1 MEPLIFGTHAPSMG
15 DQCSSGWPGI
25 RRSSAATRRDAGH
38 ARLAADERNGPYA
51 LLGHELQGIHAQ
63 RRVPSIAHGSWMT
76 AAATFP
82 PVARVPETAADARSL
97 GRVAIVHDYLN
108 QRGGAEKVV
117 LEMSN
122 MWPEAPIYT
131 SLYRPDS
138 TFDEFRGRDIRTSFV
153 DRLPVDRSFRNLFP
167 LYPAAFWSFGEIDAD
182 VVIASSSGWAHMA
195 RAVATAAHLVYCYTP
210 ARWLYRDDYLNA
222 GGRRARRQA
231 LLAPFGRGLRRFDAR
246 AARRA
251 DAYVAISDGI
261 RKRVRSAY
269 GFDPSVVYPP
279 VHTERLRPS
288 ARGERLLVISR
299 LLPYKR
305 VDLVVAAARQLGLGL
320 DVVGDGPL
328 LDELR
333 SAAGP
338 GTVFHGAAP
347 EETVTQLLESCS
359 TVCVAGEEDF
369 GIVAVEAQAAGKPV
383 VAYGRGGARE
393 TVVDG
398 ISGVLF
404 HEQTVTCVARAV
416 VACGELATPPE
427 AIAASATR
435 FSAHAFVDGLGRV
448 IAATRDRPARDG
460 STTSVM
466 GQT

>member
-1 MEPLIFGTHAPSMG
+1 
-15 DQCSSGWPGI
+15 
-25 RRSSAATRRDAGH
+25 
-38 ARLAADERNGPYA
+38 
-51 LLGHELQGIHAQ
+51 
-63 RRVPSIAHGSWMT
+63 MT
-76 AAATFP
+76 ATDTIL
-82 PVARVPETAADARSL
+82 PVARVPEPGDDLTH

-122 MWPEAPIYT
+122 RWPQAPIYT

-138 TFDEFRGRDIRTSFV
+138 TFDEFRGRDIRTSFL

-195 RAVATAAHLVYCYTP
+195 RAVKGAAHVVYCYTP
-210 ARWLYRDDYLNA
+210 ARWLYRDDYLNS
-222 GGRRARRQA
+222 GGRNARRQA
-231 LLAPFGRGLRRFDAR
+231 VLAPFGRGLRRFDAH

-251 DAYVAISDGI
+251 DAYVAISAGI
-261 RKRVRSAY
+261 RTRVHSAY
-269 GFDPSVVYPP
+269 GLDASVVYPP

-305 VDLVVAAARQLGLGL
+305 VDLVVAAARKLGLGL

-328 LDELR
+328 YDDLRR
-333 SAAGP
+333 SAGP
-338 GTVFHGAAP
+338 RTTFHGAASD
-347 EETVTQLLESCS
+347 ETVAQLLETCS

-383 VAYGRGGARE
+383 VAYGRGGACE
-393 TVVDG
+393 TVADG
-398 ISGVLF
+398 VTGVLF
-404 HEQTVTCVARAV
+404 EEQTVACVASAI
-416 VACGELATPPE
+416 AAGEKLTTPPE
-427 AIAASATR
+427 VLAATAAR
-435 FSAHAFVDGLGRV
+435 FSVSAFVAGLGNV
-448 IAATRDRPARDG
+448 IEATRDRIVLDESRSSLMTQA
-460 STTSVM
+460 
-466 GQT
+466 